1 MEHFDGCDMGME
13 PPEPQKSSRG
23 CSSASAGL
31 CLTFTLLLA
40 RLSIHHGSL
49 SFLCSFLFS
58 STQSQTVSL
67 CSPTHPR
74 TRHATSLASQMLAI
88 WACTS
93 NTQLLWHLDSPDFS
107 SFLDTSI
114 KTKPEAPG
122 ISYQPGQAAGLLPPL
137 GGISAAG
144 SS

>member
-1 MEHFDGCDMGME
+1 MGVIWGWS
-13 PPEPQKSSRG
+13 PKSLRSPLGG
-23 CSSASAGL
+23 CSSASPGL

-74 TRHATSLASQMLAI
+74 TRHATALASPMLAI
-88 WACTS
+88 RACTS